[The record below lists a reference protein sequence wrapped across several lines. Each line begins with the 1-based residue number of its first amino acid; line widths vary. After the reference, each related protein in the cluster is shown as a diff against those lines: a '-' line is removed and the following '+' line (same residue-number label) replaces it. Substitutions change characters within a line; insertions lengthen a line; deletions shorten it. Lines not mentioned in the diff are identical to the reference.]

1 MMVAFPGATPVT
13 TPVVE
18 PTVATDVAL
27 LLQVPP
33 AILLLRLMVAAT
45 HTVEAP
51 LMVPAVGT
59 GLTVTVADAV
69 ADPQV
74 GVVTV

>member
-1 MMVAFPGATPVT
+1 MVAFPGATPVT
-13 TPVVE
+13 MPVVE
-18 PTVATDVAL
+18 PTDATDVAL

-33 AILLLRLMVAAT
+33 AILLLKLMVAPT

-51 LMVPAVGT
+51 LMVPALGT
-59 GLTVTVADAV
+59 GLTVMVADAV

>member
-1 MMVAFPGATPVT
+1 MVGFPAATPVT
-13 TPVVE
+13 TPVAA
-18 PTVATDVAL
+18 PTVATDVVL

-33 AILLLRLMVAAT
+33 AILLLSMMVAPA

-51 LMVPAVGT
+51 LIVPALGT
-59 GLTVTVADAV
+59 GSTVTVADAV

>member
-1 MMVAFPGATPVT
+1 MVEFPAATPVT
-13 TPVVE
+13 MPVAA
-18 PTVATDVAL
+18 PTVATDVVL

-33 AILLLRLMVAAT
+33 AILLLKLMVAPA

-51 LMVPAVGT
+51 LIVPALGT
-59 GLTVTVADAV
+59 GSTVMVADAV

>member
-1 MMVAFPGATPVT
+1 MVAFPGATPVT
-13 TPVVE
+13 TPVAE
-18 PTVATDVAL
+18 PTVAIDVAL
-27 LLQVPP
+27 LVQVPP
-33 AILLLRLMVAAT
+33 AMLLLKLMVDAT

-51 LMVPAVGT
+51 LMVPALGT